1 MMNEIQ
7 KRKGEKYLTEKI
19 NRGKTREQVRRSRAK
34 LLEKKRRSRMTKV
47 EGVMDVLINLWER
60 KTTK

>member
-1 MMNEIQ
+1 MNETQ
-7 KRKGEKYLTEKI
+7 KRKGEKYLTGKI

-34 LLEKKRRSRMTKV
+34 LLEKKRRSRMTKT
-47 EGVMDVLINLWER
+47 EGVMDVLINLCRR